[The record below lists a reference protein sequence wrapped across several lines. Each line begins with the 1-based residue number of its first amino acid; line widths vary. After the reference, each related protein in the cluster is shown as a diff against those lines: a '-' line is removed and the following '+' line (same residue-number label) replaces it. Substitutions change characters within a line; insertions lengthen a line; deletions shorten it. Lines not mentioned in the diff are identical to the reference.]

1 MIGKAKAC
9 IGGAALAD
17 YIMKPEKGYELMRNK
32 VYGDTPS
39 EVLRDMEIIRNLNQR
54 AKNKTFSLVLSP
66 EKLEGH
72 FLSDAKLRTLTREFM
87 EELGIDPKEQ
97 EFIAFVHTEK
107 AHKHIHIL
115 ANRVTIEGKLIS
127 DHHIGK
133 RAQWAADRIARKHG
147 LISAKQRQIRN
158 IKEKANNERE
168 LKGIKRKIKKKHDWV
183 MKQNPNSV
191 KSYINLM
198 SKLEVKVIPVYNK
211 YSNKLQGLRVK
222 DLETGKEFKS
232 SEVHRNMSL
241 NQILKTGIPFENDE
255 ITEAREAIEY
265 DSSNNWYEILRQFS
279 INLNQTNY
287 YEEEDV
293 VNKKKKRK
301 KYKGR
306 TL

>member
-9 IGGAALAD
+9 VGGTVLAV

-32 VYGDTPS
+32 VYGDTPT
-39 EVLRDMEIIRNLNQR
+39 EVLRDMNVIQNLNQR

-72 FLSDAKLRTLTREFM
+72 FLSDAELRTLTREFM
-87 EELGIDPKEQ
+87 KELGIDPKEQ

-133 RAQWAADRIARKHG
+133 RAQWAADRIARKHR

-168 LKGIKRKIKKKHDWV
+168 HKGIKRKIKKKHDWV
-183 MKQNPNSV
+183 MKQNPKSV

-198 SKLEVKVIPVYNK
+198 NKLEVKVTPVYNK

-287 YEEEDV
+287 YEEDDV